1 MKQLV
6 YEYLFEKKKVDMKY
20 VSSFLDIKVVLLIS
34 KFRELEIYEIDLD
47 EFKKKLEILELEDL
61 NDNVIKYLQELIEY

>member
-20 VSSFLDIKVVLLIS
+20 VSSFLDIKVVLLVS
-34 KFRELEIYEIDLD
+34 KFRELELYEIDLD

>member
-1 MKQLV
+1 LKQLV

-20 VSSFLDIKVVLLIS
+20 VSSFLDIKVVLLVS
-34 KFRELEIYEIDLD
+34 KFRELELYEIDLD